1 MKPNSQLSLSLSL
14 LNTLIAIDEEG
25 SFGAAAQKIGRTQPA
40 VTQQMKNLEQI
51 LGLPLFVTKGRRRE
65 LTEAGKTLLHH
76 SHEIVSLCH
85 QAVSASGRSHNTGVI
100 RLGAPMEIAHDLLPD
115 ILKSFSQRWP
125 RVRIAL
131 AVERSGVLMK
141 MLDDGL
147 LDLTL
152 STWRSGSR
160 DGERAKL
167 MSVHWIAAKTWEYDP
182 NEPLPLVLTDAPS
195 MFRRIALTALDLNGW
210 TYYEKFTSRT
220 PSGVRFGIEAGL
232 GITARTI
239 SAFRS
244 DIVILDSNFGLP
256 SLPQVSYYLHRA
268 FNKTSPELDDLYET
282 IIAKGSCAVG
292 SET

>member
-1 MKPNSQLSLSLSL
+1 MQSDFHLSLSL
-14 LNTLIAIDEEG
+14 LRTLIAIDEEG

-51 LGLPLFVTKGRRRE
+51 VGSPLFETIGRRRE
-65 LTEAGKTLLHH
+65 LTEAGKTLLRH
-76 SHEIVSLCH
+76 SHEILSLCH
-85 QAVSASGRSHNTGVI
+85 QAMSASGRTHNTGVI
-100 RLGAPMEIAHDLLPD
+100 RLGAPMEIANDLLPG

-131 AVERSGVLMK
+131 AIERSGVLMK
-141 MLDDGL
+141 MLEDGT

-152 STWRSGSR
+152 STWRSGSSE
-160 DGERAKL
+160 GKRAKL
-167 MSVHWIAAKTWEYDP
+167 MSVHWIAAKTWEYNP

-220 PSGVRFGIEAGL
+220 PSGIRFGIEAGL
-232 GITARTI
+232 GITARTR

-244 DIVILDSNFGLP
+244 DIEILDTKFGLP
-256 SLPQVSYYLHRA
+256 SLPQVSYFLHRA
-268 FNKTSPELDDLYET
+268 LNKSSAELEDLYET
-282 IIAKGSCAVG
+282 ILSKD
-292 SET
+292 TPDDD

>member
-1 MKPNSQLSLSLSL
+1 MKAGFQLSLSLL
-14 LNTLIAIDEEG
+14 HTLIAIDEEG
-25 SFGAAAQKIGRTQPA
+25 SFAAAALKVGRTQPA

-51 LGLPLFVTKGRRRE
+51 LGSPLFVTRGRRRE

-85 QAVSASGRSHNTGVI
+85 QAMSASGRSHNTGVI
-100 RLGAPMEIAHDLLPD
+100 KLGAPMEIANDLLPGV
-115 ILKSFSQRWP
+115 LKSFSQKWP

-141 MLDDGL
+141 MLEDGA

-152 STWRSGSR
+152 STWRSGSSE
-160 DGERAKL
+160 GTRAKL
-167 MSVHWIAAKTWEYDP
+167 MSVHWIAAKTWQYNP

-232 GITARTI
+232 GITARTK

-244 DIVILDSNFGLP
+244 DIEILDKKFELP
-256 SLPQVSYYLHRA
+256 SLPQVSYFLHRA
-268 FNKTSPELDDLYET
+268 LNKSSPELDDLYAT
-282 IIAKGSCAVG
+282 IIANDLPDPG
-292 SET
+292 